1 VLLGD
6 DVYDLCKLAVLHSR
20 GDMGY
25 EITQDASSL
34 AYDNIALLIYVQ
46 FINNAIGKIHTA
58 LAR

>member
-34 AYDNIALLIYVQ
+34 AYDNIALLIYVE
-46 FINNAIGKIHTA
+46 FINNAIGKIYI
-58 LAR
+58 